1 MPWSASHTGILNALD
16 LRPSDQQ
23 TFNAQRKSTKA
34 QRPRVADKELPLLW
48 VAAPNSELVSTRA
61 RRYDCAVKTM
71 IICYL
76 VSVTGDNW
84 ADRFARRIAQR
95 RHEPNLLV
103 DVLSAALPFVFIY
116 VSVIMNVSPTSE
128 WGRGHFVI
136 AGFFCIAFC
145 LLVIFGLGANIAI
158 NRQWSRSYPLI
169 AIYFASIITMFAKL
183 HVLLG
188 VIDRGEATN
197 DYYSALY
204 LSLITISNLGSG
216 EVVPS
221 LEGRFVAVTESL
233 IGYVALAFLAA
244 LLFTTMQRGM
254 RKQIKAYNRRRQAL
268 LSATPPT

>member
-1 MPWSASHTGILNALD
+1 
-16 LRPSDQQ
+16 
-23 TFNAQRKSTKA
+23 
-34 QRPRVADKELPLLW
+34 
-48 VAAPNSELVSTRA
+48 
-61 RRYDCAVKTM
+61 M

-76 VSVTGDNW
+76 VLVVVLWIFHRVPKWTSSAYSQDITGDNW
-84 ADRFARRIAQR
+84 VDRFARWLAQR

-103 DVLSAALPFVFIY
+103 DVLFAALPFVFIY
-116 VSVIMNVSPTSE
+116 LSVIMNVSPASE
-128 WGRGHFVI
+128 WERGDFVI

-158 NRQWSRSYPLI
+158 SQQWSRSYPLI
-169 AIYFASIITMFAKL
+169 AIYFASIVTMFAKL

-204 LSLITISNLGSG
+204 LSLITIANLGSG

-254 RKQIKAYNRRRQAL
+254 RKQIKAYNRRRRAL
-268 LSATPPT
+268 LTTTSPS